1 MGTGSLFP
9 RRFGEKACLLCKFT
23 HNLSKK
29 WGLARFFPGSLGKKR
44 ACPRFF
50 AAVGPHII
58 FIVYE

>member
-1 MGTGSLFP
+1 MPWCGESELKP
-9 RRFGEKACLLCKFT
+9 RVNKSKQH

-50 AAVGPHII
+50 AAVGPHIV